1 MSSAWLSKPVRRR
14 ASSDFSV
21 WDRPPLCRVFRF
33 SKISVE
39 WTRPMHDLRLAFGG
53 KKQRGLG
60 MEFHILRDAFVF
72 SSRLL
77 SGRRISQRTRPQ
89 GSVEW
94 SGVPIFGDDKA
105 CPAGRPQSRCFRIH
119 PFFSVTFCTLLF
131 ERLRGVPFHAVK
143 PVKKEPVLPFHR
155 RDKSTC

>member
-1 MSSAWLSKPVRRR
+1 
-14 ASSDFSV
+14 
-21 WDRPPLCRVFRF
+21 
-33 SKISVE
+33 
-39 WTRPMHDLRLAFGG
+39 MHDLRLAFGG

-94 SGVPIFGDDKA
+94 SGVPIFGDDKP

-155 RDKSTC
+155 REYRTNLPAKTDSFPSPPVFCFDRYHAKSVKTEPAYNGILY